1 MAFSF
6 QVYDLVNFVSD
17 FYLSSD
23 SETGSVPLRLLISR
37 KLSKFIEKGRD
48 LQAIERRAY
57 FFLTYLLNT
66 AANLSG
72 DAFFPLIMILHNLS
86 KSIK

>member
-17 FYLSSD
+17 FYFVQWQWNRICSF
-23 SETGSVPLRLLISR
+23 ETSHFR
-37 KLSKFIEKGRD
+37 KLSKFIERKD

-66 AANLSG
+66 AAIFSG
-72 DAFFPLIMILHNLS
+72 DAFFPSYNDFA
-86 KSIK
+86 